1 MCAAVGLALLPGS
14 ALLGQTLAQRSTDY
28 LFTTNAFDVRALWV
42 NPAGLALV
50 PQASIMAEGLI
61 RRGGRLEQYT
71 LGLHS
76 RGISLGYQRNRPA
89 GSSSIGILRAGIGMP
104 LRRGAVGVA
113 FARYSQDSTSSREA
127 DVGFI
132 YSLGGSFSIGGAI
145 RHIGRPTVAML
156 ELPITTVAG
165 LHWFHTRVGFAGEAR
180 ATEERGVGESG
191 FDLSYRAG
199 AHVLI
204 SNRFFFSGV
213 VVVDF
218 GSTGRIRRLHLGL
231 IVGGDR
237 QITAL
242 GSSVSRNNRPVF
254 EQFSATF
261 VATNPL
267 SAR

>member
-1 MCAAVGLALLPGS
+1 MCAAVGLSLLQGIP
-14 ALLGQTLAQRSTDY
+14 LLGQTLAQRSTDY

-42 NPAGLALV
+42 NPAGLAVV

-71 LGLHS
+71 LGFHS

-89 GSSSIGILRAGIGMP
+89 GSSSVGILRAGVGMP
-104 LRRGAVGVA
+104 VRRGAIGVS
-113 FARYSQDSTSSREA
+113 FARYSEDSTSSREA

-132 YSLGGSFSIGGAI
+132 YNLGRSFSLGGAI
-145 RHIGRPTVAML
+145 QHIGRPTVAMF

-165 LHWFHTRVGFAGEAR
+165 LHWYHTRVGLAGEAR
-180 ATEERGVGESG
+180 AAEQRGVGESG
-191 FDLSYRAG
+191 FDFSYRAG
-199 AHVLI
+199 AHILI
-204 SNRFFFSGV
+204 LNRFPISGM

-218 GSTGRIRRLHLGL
+218 GSTGRVTRLNLGVT
-231 IVGGDR
+231 VGGDR

-242 GSSVSRNNRPVF
+242 GSSVSRNSRTVV
-254 EQFSATF
+254 EHFSATF

-267 SAR
+267 PGR